1 MSVDKYLNA
10 RSWSAQL
17 CCLVMLSGCAALDS
31 GEQGSAVESLAD
43 DYLEAFLERY
53 PETGTYYSIP
63 AQRHDRLR
71 DNSPAALA
79 AWHTKEDAWLASLR
93 QLDAEIAPGS
103 PDWAIH
109 GILGETLEASI
120 AMRVCREE
128 LWGISETVGWQT
140 DLAFI
145 AEVQPV
151 GNADSRRQALARAQ
165 ELVGFLDTEIA
176 NLKQG
181 LDLGFSAPERNVGLV
196 AGQVGALLEPDSPL
210 LSPARRDHDDV
221 FQGAFRE
228 IFDHQVRPAL
238 RRYLEFLEQRYAPA
252 AREAIAVAENPD
264 GSRCYRAA
272 IRFHST
278 LELSPRKIHDLGLRQ
293 MVVIQA
299 EMREIAERAFGTDDL
314 PALLR
319 RLTEDPEYAFS
330 SSEQIIELSE
340 AALARAKQ
348 AAPRFFGILPRSDV
362 VIEPYPAFREDSGT
376 GEYLPPAED
385 GSRPGRYYIPV
396 TDPRQRPRVLY
407 ESLAFH
413 ETIPGHHLQL
423 AIAVENRDRGHP
435 LTRYLDN
442 SGYSEGWGLYSERL
456 ADEMGLYSS
465 DLARMGMLGDQA
477 ARAARLVIDTG
488 IHELGWSRR
497 QAVDYMTAHT
507 TWAPRDIEAEIDR
520 YIIWP
525 GQATAYTLG
534 MLKIREL
541 RERAEAAFGAAFEIR
556 DFHDRIL
563 EDSGVTLGMLEEKI
577 DHWISTRSPSAL
589 ARGGKP
595 SPPATGSR
603 KAAASHRKGAN

>member
-1 MSVDKYLNA
+1 MPVDKCQKVLLL
-10 RSWSAQL
+10 S
-17 CCLVMLSGCAALDS
+17 LVLLSGCAAAES
-31 GEQGSAVESLAD
+31 GEQVSTIESLAD
-43 DYLEAFLERY
+43 EYLDAYLERY
-53 PETGTYYSIP
+53 PEIGTAYGIP
-63 AQRHDRLR
+63 GQRHDRLT

-79 AWHTKEDAWLASLR
+79 VWQAKEDAWLARIR
-93 QLDAEIAPGS
+93 QLDGSVSPSS

-109 GILGETLEASI
+109 GILHETLASSV
-120 AMRVCREE
+120 AMRICREE
-128 LWGISETVGWQT
+128 LWGISETAGWQT
-140 DLAFI
+140 ELTFI
-145 AEVQPV
+145 AEIQPI
-151 GNADSRRQALARAQ
+151 GGDDSRRQALARAR
-165 ELVGFLDTEIA
+165 ELARYLDTEVV
-176 NLKQG
+176 NLRTG
-181 LDLGFSAPERNVGLV
+181 LGLGYSAPKSNVSLV
-196 AGQVGALLEPDSPL
+196 AGQIRGLLEPDSPL
-210 LSPARRDHDDV
+210 LSPARRDDD
-221 FQGAFRE
+221 GAFQTTFNE
-228 IFDHQVRPAL
+228 VFDNQVRPAL
-238 RRYLEFLEQRYAPA
+238 RRYLGFLEQDYAPA
-252 AREAIAVAENPD
+252 TREAIAVAENPG
-264 GSRCYRAA
+264 GSKCYRAA

-278 LELSPRKIHDLGLRQ
+278 LELSPQEIHDLGVRQ
-293 MVVIQA
+293 VALLQA
-299 EMREIAERAFGTDDL
+299 EMREIARRSFDTGDL

-319 RLTEDPEYAFS
+319 RLTTDPAYAFS
-330 SSEQIIELSE
+330 SSEEIIEYSK

-348 AAPRFFGILPRSDV
+348 AMPDFFGILPRSDV

-376 GEYLPPAED
+376 GEYMSPAED
-385 GSRPGRYYIPV
+385 GSRPGLYYIPV
-396 TDPRQRPRVLY
+396 TDPRQRPRAVY

-423 AIAVENRDRGHP
+423 GIAVENRDRGHA

-507 TWAPRDIEAEIDR
+507 TWAPQDIEAEIDR

-541 RERAEAAFGAAFEIR
+541 RERAERAFGSSFEIR

-577 DHWISTRSPSAL
+577 NHWISAYE
-589 ARGGKP
+589 
-595 SPPATGSR
+595 
-603 KAAASHRKGAN
+603 